1 MRYSI
6 KEISEII
13 SASPFIKKDD
23 KISILLTDSRT
34 VSFPEESLFFAFRS
48 KKNDGHNYIPELYQM
63 KVRNFVV
70 EQIRPEYSELKDAN
84 FLLVNNTLHAFQKL
98 ATFHRQRFSIPV
110 IGITGSNGKTMVK
123 EFLYQLL
130 HEDYIITRSP
140 RSYNSQIGVPL
151 SVWQL
156 NENTQLGIF
165 EAGIS
170 KMDEMSYLQPII
182 APTIGVLTN
191 IREAHQENFAS
202 LQIKSMEKIALFSN
216 CDVIIYDGDNALI
229 SNCLELNC
237 LSIKALAWSKKD
249 QEKPLFISKIL
260 KKKNSTKIQFV
271 YFSLESEIEIPF
283 IDDASIENAIH
294 CLAVS
299 LYLGTS
305 PKVLQK
311 RFEQLEPIE
320 MRLEVVQ
327 GINDCILIND
337 SYNSDI
343 QSLEIA
349 LNFQTRRMPEKDM
362 KKTLILSDILQTGI
376 LPNFLYK
383 RIADLI
389 GRYEIQ
395 RIIGIGK
402 DLKDNREQFHTETI
416 FFETTEEF
424 IRNFPSLHFEN
435 EIILI
440 KGSRKYGFEQIV
452 ERLVKKAHQ
461 TKLEVN
467 LSAIIHNFNHYKEYL
482 HKETKVICMVKAF
495 GYGAGSYELART
507 LQEQHCDYLAVAVA
521 DEGDELRKEGISI
534 PIIVMN
540 PEPDGF
546 NELFRNKLEP
556 EVYSFRLLDDLIN
569 EATRRGI
576 TNYPIH
582 IKVDTGMHRLGF
594 SPDDADKL
602 IDRLKKQTSVLV
614 RSVFSHLATADMPE
628 EDGFTQMQLDT
639 FIRFS
644 EKIQKAFNHKILR
657 HILNSAG
664 IERFSQYQMDMVRLG
679 IGLYGISASGEDKAL
694 QPVSSLKT
702 VILQIRDV
710 PAGNTI
716 GYSRKTTLTRDSR
729 IAVLPIGYADGI
741 NRHLGNGIGKIWI
754 NGVLCPIVGNICM
767 DVCMV
772 DVTDTKAEEGD
783 TAIIFGKEYPV
794 EAIAES
800 LQTIPYEILTSISL
814 RVKRVY
820 YME

>member
-1 MRYSI
+1 MKYSI
-6 KEISEII
+6 KEISNII
-13 SASPFIKKDD
+13 SATPFISTETS
-23 KISILLTDSRT
+23 ISILLTDSRS
-34 VSFPEESLFFAFRS
+34 VSFPEESLFFAFKS
-48 KKNDGHNYIPELYQM
+48 KKNDGHNFILDLYKM
-63 KVRNFVV
+63 RVRNFVV
-70 EQIRPEYSELKDAN
+70 EQLRPEFLELQDAN
-84 FLLVNNTLHAFQKL
+84 FLLVHDTLLAFQQL
-98 ATFHRQRFSIPV
+98 AIFHRQRFSIPI

-130 HEDYIITRSP
+130 HEDYVITRSP

-151 SVWQL
+151 SIWQL
-156 NENTQLGIF
+156 NEDSQLGIF

-170 KMDEMSYLQPII
+170 KMDEMSRLQPII
-182 APTIGVLTN
+182 NPTIGILTN

-202 LQIKSMEKIALFSN
+202 LQIKCMEKIALFSN

-237 LSIKALAWSKKD
+237 LSIKTLAWSKKD
-249 QEKPLFISKIL
+249 QERPLYISKII
-260 KKKNSTKIQFV
+260 KKRCSTKIQFV

-305 PKVLQK
+305 PETLQK
-311 RFEQLEPIE
+311 RFCQLEQIE

-327 GINDCILIND
+327 GINNCTLIND

-349 LNFQTRRMPEKDM
+349 LSFQSRRVSEKGV

-389 GRYEIQ
+389 NRYDIQ
-395 RIIGIGK
+395 RLIGIGK
-402 DLKDNREQFHTETI
+402 ELKANREQFHMDAT
-416 FFETTEEF
+416 FFESTEELF
-424 IRNFPSLHFEN
+424 RNFASLHFEN

-452 ERLVKKAHQ
+452 ERLVKKSHQ

-467 LSAIIHNFNHYKEYL
+467 LNAIIHNFNHYKEYL
-482 HKETKVICMVKAF
+482 HKETKIVCMVKAF

-507 LQEQHCDYLAVAVA
+507 LQDQHCDYLAVAVA

-546 NELFRNKLEP
+546 NELFRNQLEP
-556 EVYSFRLLDDLIN
+556 EVYSFQLLEALIS
-569 EATRRGI
+569 EASRRGI

-582 IKVDTGMHRLGF
+582 IKIDTGMHRLGF
-594 SPDDADKL
+594 SPNDTDSL
-602 IDRLKKQTSVLV
+602 IKRLKSQSSVLV

-628 EDGFTQMQLDT
+628 EDDFTQMQLNT
-639 FIRFS
+639 FIMVA
-644 EKIQKAFNHKILR
+644 EKIQKAFDHKILR

-664 IERFSQYQMDMVRLG
+664 IERYTQYQMDMVRLG
-679 IGLYGISASGEDKAL
+679 IGLYGISASGIDKSL

-702 VILQIRDV
+702 VILQIREV
-710 PAGNTI
+710 PSGDTI
-716 GYSRKTTLTRDSR
+716 GYSRKTKLTRDSK

-741 NRHLGNGIGKIWI
+741 NRHLGNGCGKVWI
-754 NGVLCPIVGNICM
+754 NGSLCPIVGNICM

-772 DVTDTKAEEGD
+772 DVTDSNAKEGD
-783 TAIIFGKEYPV
+783 TAILFGKEYPV
-794 EAIAES
+794 EAIAEI
-800 LQTIPYEILTSISL
+800 LQTIPYEILTSISP
-814 RVKRVY
+814 RVKRIY